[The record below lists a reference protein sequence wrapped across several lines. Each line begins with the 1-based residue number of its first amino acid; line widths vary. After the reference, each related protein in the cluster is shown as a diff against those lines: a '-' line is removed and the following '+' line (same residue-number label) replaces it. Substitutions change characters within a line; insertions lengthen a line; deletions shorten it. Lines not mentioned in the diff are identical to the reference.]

1 MKGGNAAA
9 GWRAESRIPSS
20 VRNLGVDDA
29 LRRRRRM
36 CALTCMQP
44 ADVDRDASGSEGA
57 GARPALPAV
66 AGFAA
71 AAAAQDASQARSRHG
86 TSAAARVLGMLAGV
100 APVVPHAIIWD
111 VRALFPLLLRRST
124 RAHEA
129 PTDAGAKNVAAAP
142 ACVRAL
148 RVRAVALRRCTCG
161 RSAANKRLGLRQT
174 SLAHAA
180 HPAYP
185 CCRCCRWRLRAA
197 GIIALLA
204 PRSAHAIRLLAHLF
218 RMQELE
224 VPANE
229 QLVYDAACALK
240 DRHLLA
246 QGRLFVF
253 QVRRP
258 RSPAAH
264 ACACMY
270 VCIHFSVAAPQR
282 TDSSSLRAQQRI
294 AFFSSLFGLVHK
306 KTLVRSARE
315 NAR

>member
-1 MKGGNAAA
+1 
-9 GWRAESRIPSS
+9 
-20 VRNLGVDDA
+20 
-29 LRRRRRM
+29 
-36 CALTCMQP
+36 MQP

-124 RAHEA
+124 RAHVA

-240 DRHLLA
+240 DRHLLV

-253 QVRRP
+253 QVRGR
-258 RSPAAH
+258 RRRMH
-264 ACACMY
+264 VCVHVCMY
-270 VCIHFSVAAPQR
+270 FSVAAPQR

-306 KTLVRSARE
+306 KTLVRMRAQRAKRAL
-315 NAR
+315 NNHKQRGV